1 MVNESHR
8 PDMQRPSVEAELWLV
23 MQEREEREALRRFG
37 RGRRR
42 RASRTDTDTPRNVAS
57 STGLTGFEL

>member
-8 PDMQRPSVEAELWLV
+8 PDMQRPSVEAELRLV
-23 MQEREEREALRRFG
+23 MQEREERDALRRFG

-42 RASRTDTDTPRNVAS
+42 RAPRTDAPRNVAS

>member
-1 MVNESHR
+1 MVSESHR
-8 PDMQRPSVEAELWLV
+8 PDMQRPSIEAELRLV
-23 MQEREEREALRRFG
+23 MREREEREALRRFG

-42 RASRTDTDTPRNVAS
+42 RAPRTDGPRNVAS